1 LEVEMIDFQKL
12 ANEFGTPLYVYDA
25 QKIRKR
31 IAKAKK
37 VFEGLDAEIVFAL
50 KANNNPSLLK
60 IMAEQE
66 IGADVVSRGELLA
79 SKMAGMKRILWNG
92 NGKTHED
99 IVHFTNQGLDIV
111 CVDSLQELPLWDGVD
126 VKKLLRVNPD
136 VDARTHP
143 HISTGLRAHKFGVP
157 IEKVEGVADR
167 IDGLHL
173 HIGSQIT
180 DVEPFLDAYSK
191 ALECAKEFGFKYIDL
206 GGGWGIDYEGE
217 ELDIEKLQKGI
228 AKLFSDFE
236 GKLISE
242 LGRYIIGPA
251 GYLVTTVVSV
261 KPSEKIFV
269 VTDAGMNALIR
280 PVLYDAHH
288 RIQVLSGTSKSVTAD
303 VVGPLCESGDIL
315 ARSRKIEVPI
325 PGTAIVFE
333 NAGAYGFSMA
343 NNYNGMPLPAEVLV
357 DGDSEKLI
365 RRRQSIEE
373 LFTNV
378 KM

>member
-1 LEVEMIDFQKL
+1 LEVEMIDFRKL

-37 VFEGLDAEIVFAL
+37 VFESLDAEIVFAL

-60 IMAEQE
+60 IMAAEE

-111 CVDSLQELPLWDGVD
+111 CVDSLQELPLWDGID
-126 VKKLLRVNPD
+126 VIKLLRVNPD
-136 VDARTHP
+136 VDAKTHP

-157 IEKVEGVADR
+157 IEKIEAVADR

-191 ALECAKEFGFKYIDL
+191 ALECAKKFGFKYIDL

-228 AKLFSDFE
+228 GNLFSDFE
-236 GKLISE
+236 GKLIAE

-261 KPSEKIFV
+261 KPSDKIFV

-288 RIQVLSGTSKSVTAD
+288 RIQVLSGTGKSVTAD

-315 ARSRKIEVPI
+315 ARSRKIELPI

-357 DGDSEKLI
+357 DGDSVKLI

>member
-1 LEVEMIDFQKL
+1 MIDFQKL

-25 QKIRKR
+25 EKIRKK
-31 IAKAKK
+31 IKKAKT

-50 KANNNPSLLK
+50 KANNNPALLK
-60 IMAEQE
+60 IMAEEE

-92 NGKTHED
+92 NGKTDED
-99 IVHFTNQGLDIV
+99 ITHFVNQGLNIV
-111 CVDSLQELPLWDGVD
+111 CIDSLQELPLWDGVN
-126 VKKLLRVNPD
+126 VIKLLRVNPD

-157 IEKVEGVADR
+157 IEKVSEVADR
-167 IDGLHL
+167 IDGIHL

-180 DVEPFLDAYSK
+180 DVEPFFDAYSK
-191 ALECAKEFGFKYIDL
+191 ALDCAKQYGFKYIDL
-206 GGGWGIDYEGE
+206 GGGWGIDYEGR
-217 ELDIEKLQKGI
+217 ELDIESLQKGI
-228 AKLFSDFE
+228 SEIFAGFD
-236 GKLISE
+236 GKLIAE
-242 LGRYIIGPA
+242 LGRFIIGPA
-251 GYLVTTVVSV
+251 GYLVTKVVSV
-261 KPSEKIFV
+261 KPSEKIFI

-288 RIQVLSGTSKSVTAD
+288 RIQVLASTKKTVTAD

-315 ARSRKIEVPI
+315 ARGRKLEVPI
-325 PGTAIVFE
+325 PGTAIVLE

-343 NNYNGMPLPAEVLV
+343 NNYNGMPFPAEVLV
-357 DGDSEKLI
+357 DGEEVKLI

>member
-1 LEVEMIDFQKL
+1 MIDFQKL

-25 QKIRKR
+25 QKVRKR
-31 IAKAKK
+31 IGRAKK

-60 IMAEQE
+60 IMAAEE

-111 CVDSLQELPLWDGVD
+111 CVDSLQELPLWDGID
-126 VKKLLRVNPD
+126 VIKLLRVNPD
-136 VDARTHP
+136 VDAKTHP

-157 IEKVEGVADR
+157 IEKIEAVADR
-167 IDGLHL
+167 VDGLHL

-191 ALECAKEFGFKYIDL
+191 ALECAKKFGFKYIDL

-228 AKLFSDFE
+228 GNLFSDFE
-236 GKLISE
+236 GKLIAE

-251 GYLVTTVVSV
+251 GYLVTTVVSM

-288 RIQVLSGTSKSVTAD
+288 RIQVLSGTGKSVTAD

-315 ARSRKIEVPI
+315 ARSRKIELPI

-357 DGDSEKLI
+357 DGDSVKLI

>member
-1 LEVEMIDFQKL
+1 MIDFQKL

-25 QKIRKR
+25 QKVRKR
-31 IAKAKK
+31 IGRAKK

-60 IMAEQE
+60 IMAEEE

-111 CVDSLQELPLWDGVD
+111 CVDSLQELPLWDGID
-126 VKKLLRVNPD
+126 VIKLLRVNPD
-136 VDARTHP
+136 VDAKTHP

-157 IEKVEGVADR
+157 IEKIEAVADR

-191 ALECAKEFGFKYIDL
+191 ALERAKKFDFKYIDL

-228 AKLFSDFE
+228 GNLFSDFE
-236 GKLISE
+236 GKLIAE

-288 RIQVLSGTSKSVTAD
+288 RIQVLSGTGKSVTAD

-315 ARSRKIEVPI
+315 ARSRKIELPI

-357 DGDSEKLI
+357 DGDSVKLI

>member
-1 LEVEMIDFQKL
+1 MIDFQKL

-25 QKIRKR
+25 EKIRKR
-31 IAKAKK
+31 IKKAKT

-50 KANNNPSLLK
+50 KANNNPALLR
-60 IMAEQE
+60 IMAEEE

-99 IVHFTNQGLDIV
+99 ITHFVNQGLDIV
-111 CVDSLQELPLWDGVD
+111 SIDSFQELPLWDGVN
-126 VKKLLRVNPD
+126 VIKLLRVNPD

-157 IEKVEGVADR
+157 IEKVLEVADR
-167 IDGLHL
+167 IDGIHL

-180 DVEPFLDAYSK
+180 DVEPFFDAYSK
-191 ALECAKEFGFKYIDL
+191 ALECSKQFGFKYIDL
-206 GGGWGIDYEGE
+206 GGGWGIDYEGR
-217 ELDIEKLQKGI
+217 ELNIERLQKGI
-228 AKLFSDFE
+228 SEIFAGFD
-236 GKLISE
+236 GKLIAE
-242 LGRYIIGPA
+242 LGRFVIGPA
-251 GYLVTTVVSV
+251 GYLVTKVVSV
-261 KPSEKIFV
+261 KPSEKIFI
-269 VTDAGMNALIR
+269 VTDAGMNDLIR

-288 RIQVLSGTSKSVTAD
+288 RIQVLSSTKKTVTAD

-315 ARSRKIEVPI
+315 ARGRKLEVPI

-343 NNYNGMPLPAEVLV
+343 NNYNGMPFPAEVLV
-357 DGDSEKLI
+357 DGEEVKII

>member
-1 LEVEMIDFQKL
+1 MIDFQKL

-60 IMAEQE
+60 IMAAEE

-111 CVDSLQELPLWDGVD
+111 CVDSLQELPLWDGID
-126 VKKLLRVNPD
+126 VIKLLRVNPD
-136 VDARTHP
+136 VDAKTHP

-157 IEKVEGVADR
+157 IEKIEAVADR

-191 ALECAKEFGFKYIDL
+191 ALECAKKFGFKYIDL

-228 AKLFSDFE
+228 GNLFSDFE
-236 GKLISE
+236 GKLIAE

-288 RIQVLSGTSKSVTAD
+288 RILVLSGTGKSVTAD

-315 ARSRKIEVPI
+315 ARSRKIELPI

-357 DGDSEKLI
+357 DGDSVKLI